1 MMRTE
6 LTELG
11 LEVKNLQKVY
21 KSYDGNEPVVALR
34 NLNLQVKKGSFF
46 GLLGPNGAGKSTLIN
61 ILAGLVIKTSGTVK
75 IRNIDQDINVREFKR
90 SIGVVPQETNFDP
103 FLTPYESLDIQAG
116 LYGVRKS
123 ERNIKQLL
131 KRLGLERKSNAYMRS
146 LSGGMRRR
154 LLIGKALVH
163 KPKVV
168 ILDEPTAGVD
178 IELREMLW
186 DYMKDLNANG
196 TTIILTTHY
205 LEEAESLCEKIAIL
219 NKGELI
225 ACNDTSD
232 LLARVNLKIINIR
245 YSNLNLK
252 KIDLPDKASLKENK
266 NQKLSISYDR
276 NEIKTDQ
283 LLDCLRTQ
291 GIEIIDLSTEEADL
305 ADVFRLLTKNN

>member
-1 MMRTE
+1 MMKTDLIE
-6 LTELG
+6 FG

-21 KSYDGNEPVVALR
+21 KGYDGNAPVVALR

-61 ILAGLVIKTSGTVK
+61 ILAGLVIKTSGIVK
-75 IRNIDQDINVREFKR
+75 IRDIDQDINVREFKR

-123 ERNIKQLL
+123 ERKINQLL
-131 KRLGLERKSNAYMRS
+131 RRLGLEEKSNAYMRS

-163 KPKVV
+163 APKVV

-186 DYMKDLNANG
+186 DYMKHLNANG

-205 LEEAESLCEKIAIL
+205 LEEAEALCEKIAIL

-232 LLARVNLKIINIR
+232 LLARVNLKVINIK
-245 YSNLNLK
+245 YSNSNLK
-252 KIDLPDKASLKENK
+252 KINLPDKASIKENK
-266 NQKLSISYDR
+266 NQRLSISYNR

-283 LLDCLRTQ
+283 LLDSLRSQ
-291 GIEIIDLSTEEADL
+291 GLAIMDLSTEEADL

>member
-123 ERNIKQLL
+123 ERNINQLL
-131 KRLGLERKSNAYMRS
+131 KRLGLEGKSNAYMRS

-163 KPKVV
+163 TPKVV

-205 LEEAESLCEKIAIL
+205 LEEAESLCKKIAIL

-232 LLARVNLKIINIR
+232 LLARVNLKIINIK

>member
-1 MMRTE
+1 MRTE

-11 LEVKNLQKVY
+11 LEVQNLQKVY
-21 KSYDGNEPVVALR
+21 KSNDGSEPIVALK

-61 ILAGLVIKTSGTVK
+61 ILAGLVIKTSGIVK
-75 IRNIDQDINVREFKR
+75 IGSINQDINVREFKR

-103 FLTPYESLDIQAG
+103 FLTPHESLDIQAG

-123 ERNIKQLL
+123 ERNITQIL
-131 KRLGLERKSNAYMRS
+131 KNLGLESKANAYMRS

-163 KPKVV
+163 SPEVV

-186 DYMKDLNANG
+186 NYLKNLNAKG

-205 LEEAESLCEKIAIL
+205 LEEAEALCERIAIL
-219 NKGELI
+219 NEGGLI
-225 ACNDTSD
+225 ACNDTID
-232 LLARVNLKIINIR
+232 LLDKVNLKVINIT
-245 YSNLNLK
+245 YSNSHLK
-252 KIDLPDKASLKENK
+252 KVNLPKKASLKENK
-266 NQKLSISYDR
+266 NKKLSISYDR
-276 NEIKTDQ
+276 NEIKTHQ
-283 LLDCLRTQ
+283 LLDCLRSQ
-291 GIEIIDLSTEEADL
+291 GVEILDLSTEEADL
-305 ADVFRLLTKNN
+305 ADVFRLLTKSD

>member
-1 MMRTE
+1 MKTDLIE
-6 LTELG
+6 FG

-21 KSYDGNEPVVALR
+21 KGYDGNAPVVALR

-61 ILAGLVIKTSGTVK
+61 ILAGLVIKTSGIVK
-75 IRNIDQDINVREFKR
+75 IRDIDQDINVREFKR

-123 ERNIKQLL
+123 GRKINQLL
-131 KRLGLERKSNAYMRS
+131 RRLGLEAKSNAYMRS

-163 KPKVV
+163 APKVV

-186 DYMKDLNANG
+186 DYMKHLNANG

-205 LEEAESLCEKIAIL
+205 LEEAEALCEKIAIL
-219 NKGELI
+219 NNGELI

-232 LLARVNLKIINIR
+232 LLARVNLKVINIK
-245 YSNLNLK
+245 YSNSNLK
-252 KIDLPDKASLKENK
+252 KINLPDKASIKENK
-266 NQKLSISYDR
+266 NQRLSISYNR

-283 LLDCLRTQ
+283 LLDSLRSQ
-291 GIEIIDLSTEEADL
+291 GLAIMDLSTEEADL

>member
-1 MMRTE
+1 MRTE

-11 LEVKNLQKVY
+11 LEVQNLHKVY
-21 KSYDGNEPVVALR
+21 KSYDGSEPVVALK
-34 NLNLQVKKGSFF
+34 NLSLQVKEGSFF

-61 ILAGLVIKTSGTVK
+61 ILAGLVIKTSGKVK

-123 ERNIKQLL
+123 DRKINQIL
-131 KRLGLERKSNAYMRS
+131 KKLGLEGKSSAYMRS

-163 KPKVV
+163 SPEVV

-178 IELREMLW
+178 NELREMLW
-186 DYMKDLNANG
+186 TYLKDLNAKG

-205 LEEAESLCEKIAIL
+205 LEEAEALCEKIAIL

-232 LLARVNLKIINIR
+232 LLAKVNLKVVNVK
-245 YSNLNLK
+245 YGNLHLQ
-252 KIDLPDKASLKENK
+252 KIKLPEKASLKVHK
-266 NQKLSISYDR
+266 NQKLSISYNR
-276 NEIKTDQ
+276 NEIKIDQ
-283 LLDCLRTQ
+283 ILDCLRSQ
-291 GIEIIDLSTEEADL
+291 GLEIMDLSTEEADL
-305 ADVFRLLTKNN
+305 ADVFRLLTKNS

>member
-1 MMRTE
+1 MIKTE
-6 LTELG
+6 FG
-11 LEVKNLQKVY
+11 LEVQNLRKVY
-21 KSYDGNEPVVALR
+21 KSNDANEPVVALEK
-34 NLNLQVKKGSFF
+34 LDLQVKKGSFF

-61 ILAGLVIKTSGTVK
+61 ILAGLVIKTSGIVK
-75 IRNIDQDINVREFKR
+75 IRHIDQDINVREFKR

-103 FLTPYESLDIQAG
+103 FLTPYESLNIQAG

-123 ERNIKQLL
+123 DRQINQIL
-131 KRLGLERKSNAYMRS
+131 KKLGLEGKSSAYMRS

-163 KPKVV
+163 APEVV

-186 DYMKDLNANG
+186 NYMKDLNAKG

-205 LEEAESLCEKIAIL
+205 LEEAEALCEKIAIL

-232 LLARVNLKIINIR
+232 LLAKVNLKVLNIKFN
-245 YSNLNLK
+245 NLDPDKIKLPEKARLK
-252 KIDLPDKASLKENK
+252 KHQ
-266 NQKLSISYDR
+266 NQKLSISYNR
-276 NEIKTDQ
+276 NEIKIDQ
-283 LLDCLRTQ
+283 ILECLKSQ
-291 GIEIIDLSTEEADL
+291 GLEIIDLSTEEADL
-305 ADVFRLLTKNN
+305 ADVFKLLTNKNNR

>member
-1 MMRTE
+1 MRTE

-11 LEVKNLQKVY
+11 LEVQNLRKVY
-21 KSYDGNEPVVALR
+21 KGYDGNEPVVALR

-61 ILAGLVIKTSGTVK
+61 ILAGLVIKTSGIVK
-75 IRNIDQDINVREFKR
+75 IRNIDQDVNVREFKR

-123 ERNIKQLL
+123 DRKIRQLL
-131 KRLGLERKSNAYMRS
+131 HRLGLDAKSNAYMRS

-163 KPKVV
+163 TPEVV

-186 DYMKDLNANG
+186 NYMKDLNARG

-205 LEEAESLCEKIAIL
+205 LEEAEALCEKIAIL

-232 LLARVNLKIINIR
+232 LLARVNLKVINIK
-245 YSNLNLK
+245 YNNLRIK
-252 KIDLPDKASLKENK
+252 KIKLPEKASLKENK
-266 NQKLSISYDR
+266 NNKLSISYNR

-283 LLDCLRTQ
+283 LLDCLRSQ
-291 GIEIIDLSTEEADL
+291 GLEIIDLSTEEADL
-305 ADVFRLLTKNN
+305 ANVFKLLTKNN

>member
-1 MMRTE
+1 MRTE

-11 LEVKNLQKVY
+11 LEVQNLQKVY
-21 KSYDGNEPVVALR
+21 KGYDRSEPVVALK
-34 NLNLQVKKGSFF
+34 NLSLQVKKGSFF

-61 ILAGLVIKTSGTVK
+61 ILAGLVIKTSGKVK

-123 ERNIKQLL
+123 ERNINQLL
-131 KRLGLERKSNAYMRS
+131 KRLGLEGKSNAYMRS

-163 KPKVV
+163 APKVV

-186 DYMKDLNANG
+186 DYMKELNANG

-205 LEEAESLCEKIAIL
+205 LEEAQALCEKIAIL

-232 LLARVNLKIINIR
+232 LLARVNLKVMNIK
-245 YSNLNLK
+245 YSNLYLKTINL
-252 KIDLPDKASLKENK
+252 PHKASIKENK
-266 NQKLSISYDR
+266 NQKLSISYD
-276 NEIKTDQ
+276 
-283 LLDCLRTQ
+283 
-291 GIEIIDLSTEEADL
+291 
-305 ADVFRLLTKNN
+305 

>member
-1 MMRTE
+1 MMKTDLIE
-6 LTELG
+6 FG

-21 KSYDGNEPVVALR
+21 KGYAGNAPVVALR

-61 ILAGLVIKTSGTVK
+61 ILAGLVIKTSGIVK
-75 IRNIDQDINVREFKR
+75 IRDIDQDINVREFKR

-123 ERNIKQLL
+123 ERKINQLL
-131 KRLGLERKSNAYMRS
+131 RRLGLEEKSNAYMRS

-163 KPKVV
+163 APKVV

-186 DYMKDLNANG
+186 DYMKHLNANG

-205 LEEAESLCEKIAIL
+205 LEEAEALCEKIAIL

-232 LLARVNLKIINIR
+232 LLARVNLKVINIK
-245 YSNLNLK
+245 YSNSNLK
-252 KIDLPDKASLKENK
+252 KINLPDKASIKENK
-266 NQKLSISYDR
+266 NQRLSISYNR
-276 NEIKTDQ
+276 NEIKADQ
-283 LLDCLRTQ
+283 LLDSLRSQ
-291 GIEIIDLSTEEADL
+291 GLAIMDLSTEEADL

>member
-1 MMRTE
+1 MCIRDRDT
-6 LTELG
+6 
-11 LEVKNLQKVY
+11 
-21 KSYDGNEPVVALR
+21 NE
-34 NLNLQVKKGSFF
+34 
-46 GLLGPNGAGKSTLIN
+46 
-61 ILAGLVIKTSGTVK
+61 
-75 IRNIDQDINVREFKR
+75 REFKR

-123 ERNIKQLL
+123 DRNINQIL
-131 KRLGLERKSNAYMRS
+131 KRLGLEGKSSAYMRS

-163 KPKVV
+163 GPEVV

-186 DYMKDLNANG
+186 NYMKDLNAKG

-205 LEEAESLCEKIAIL
+205 LEEAEALCEKIAIL

-232 LLARVNLKIINIR
+232 LLERVNLKVINVK
-245 YSNLNLK
+245 YNNLHLNKINLPEKANLK
-252 KIDLPDKASLKENK
+252 EHKDR
-266 NQKLSISYDR
+266 KLSISYNR
-276 NEIKTDQ
+276 NEIKIDQ
-283 LLDCLRTQ
+283 ILDCLRSQ
-291 GIEIIDLSTEEADL
+291 GLEIMDLSTEEADL
-305 ADVFRLLTKNN
+305 ADVFRLLTKNS

>member
-1 MMRTE
+1 MIKTG
-6 LTELG
+6 LTEFG

-21 KSYDGNEPVVALR
+21 KGYDGNDPVVALK
-34 NLNLQVKKGSFF
+34 NLDLQVKKGSFF

-61 ILAGLVIKTSGTVK
+61 ILAGLVIKTSGIVK

-123 ERNIKQLL
+123 ERKIGQIL
-131 KRLGLERKSNAYMRS
+131 KRLGLEAKSNAYMRS

-163 KPKVV
+163 APKVV

-205 LEEAESLCEKIAIL
+205 LEEAQALCEKIAIL

-232 LLARVNLKIINIR
+232 LLARVNLKVINIK
-245 YSNLNLK
+245 YSNSNLK
-252 KIDLPDKASLKENK
+252 KINLPDKASIKENK
-266 NQKLSISYDR
+266 NQRLSISYNR

-283 LLDCLRTQ
+283 LLDSLRSQ
-291 GIEIIDLSTEEADL
+291 GLAIMDLSTEEADL

>member
-1 MMRTE
+1 
-6 LTELG
+6 
-11 LEVKNLQKVY
+11 
-21 KSYDGNEPVVALR
+21 
-34 NLNLQVKKGSFF
+34 
-46 GLLGPNGAGKSTLIN
+46 
-61 ILAGLVIKTSGTVK
+61 
-75 IRNIDQDINVREFKR
+75 
-90 SIGVVPQETNFDP
+90 
-103 FLTPYESLDIQAG
+103 
-116 LYGVRKS
+116 
-123 ERNIKQLL
+123 
-131 KRLGLERKSNAYMRS
+131 MRS

-163 KPKVV
+163 TPKVV

-232 LLARVNLKIINIR
+232 LLARVNLKIINIK

>member
-1 MMRTE
+1 MIKTD
-6 LTELG
+6 LTEFG
-11 LEVKNLQKVY
+11 LEIQNLQKVY
-21 KSYDGNEPVVALR
+21 KAQEGNEPIVALK
-34 NLNLQVKKGSFF
+34 NLDLQVKKGSFF

-61 ILAGLVIKTSGTVK
+61 ILAGLVIKTSGIVK
-75 IRNIDQDINVREFKR
+75 IRNIDQDVNVREFKR

-123 ERNIKQLL
+123 DRKIRQLL
-131 KRLGLERKSNAYMRS
+131 HRLGLEAKSNAYMRS

-163 KPKVV
+163 TPEVV

-186 DYMKDLNANG
+186 NYMKDLNARG

-205 LEEAESLCEKIAIL
+205 LEEAEALCEKIAIL

-232 LLARVNLKIINIR
+232 LLARVNLKVINIKYNNQR
-245 YSNLNLK
+245 IK
-252 KIDLPDKASLKENK
+252 KIKLPEKASLKENK
-266 NQKLSISYDR
+266 NNKLSISYNR

-283 LLDCLRTQ
+283 LLDCLRSQ
-291 GIEIIDLSTEEADL
+291 GLEIIDLSTEEADL

>member
-1 MMRTE
+1 MRTE

-11 LEVKNLQKVY
+11 LEVQNLQKVY
-21 KSYDGNEPVVALR
+21 KGYDRSEPVVALK
-34 NLNLQVKKGSFF
+34 NLSLQIKKGSFF

-61 ILAGLVIKTSGTVK
+61 ILAGLVIKTSGKVK
-75 IRNIDQDINVREFKR
+75 IKNIDQDINVREFKR

-123 ERNIKQLL
+123 ERNINQLL
-131 KRLGLERKSNAYMRS
+131 KRLGLEEKSNAYMRS

-163 KPKVV
+163 APKVI

-205 LEEAESLCEKIAIL
+205 LEEAQALCEKIAIL

-232 LLARVNLKIINIR
+232 LLARVNLKVMNIE
-245 YSNLNLK
+245 YGNLNLK
-252 KIDLPDKASLKENK
+252 KINLPDKASVKENK

-283 LLDCLRTQ
+283 LLDCLRSQ
-291 GIEIIDLSTEEADL
+291 GIIIMDLSTEEADL
-305 ADVFRLLTKNN
+305 ADVFRLLTKSN

>member
-1 MMRTE
+1 MIKTDLIE
-6 LTELG
+6 FG

-21 KSYDGNEPVVALR
+21 KGYDGNAPVVALR

-61 ILAGLVIKTSGTVK
+61 ILAGLVIKTSGIVK
-75 IRNIDQDINVREFKR
+75 IRDIDQDINVREFKR

-116 LYGVRKS
+116 LYGLRKS
-123 ERNIKQLL
+123 ERKINQLL
-131 KRLGLERKSNAYMRS
+131 RRLGLEAKSNAYMRS

-163 KPKVV
+163 APKVV

-186 DYMKDLNANG
+186 DYMKHLNANG

-205 LEEAESLCEKIAIL
+205 LEEAEALCEKIAIL

-232 LLARVNLKIINIR
+232 LLARVNLKVINIK
-245 YSNLNLK
+245 YSNSNLK
-252 KIDLPDKASLKENK
+252 KINLPDKASIKENK
-266 NQKLSISYDR
+266 NQRLSISYNR

-283 LLDCLRTQ
+283 LLDCLRSQ
-291 GIEIIDLSTEEADL
+291 GLAIMDLSTEEADL

>member
-1 MMRTE
+1 MRTE

-11 LEVKNLQKVY
+11 LEVQNLHKVY
-21 KSYDGNEPVVALR
+21 KSDDRSEPVVALK
-34 NLNLQVKKGSFF
+34 NLSLQVKKGAFF

-61 ILAGLVIKTSGTVK
+61 ILAGLVIKTSGKVK

-123 ERNIKQLL
+123 ERNINQLL
-131 KRLGLERKSNAYMRS
+131 KRLGLEGKSNAYMRS

-163 KPKVV
+163 APKVV

-205 LEEAESLCEKIAIL
+205 LEEAQALCEKIAIL

-232 LLARVNLKIINIR
+232 LLAKVNLKVINIK
-245 YSNLNLK
+245 YSNSNVK
-252 KIDLPDKASLKENK
+252 KINLAVKASIKENK
-266 NQKLSISYDR
+266 NQRLSISYNR

-283 LLDCLRTQ
+283 LLDSLRSQ
-291 GIEIIDLSTEEADL
+291 GLAIMDLSTEEADL
-305 ADVFRLLTKNN
+305 ADVFRLLTKNK

>member
-1 MMRTE
+1 MIKTE
-6 LTELG
+6 FG
-11 LEVKNLQKVY
+11 LEVQNLRKVY
-21 KSYDGNEPVVALR
+21 KSNDAIEPVVALKK
-34 NLNLQVKKGSFF
+34 LDLQVKKGSFF

-61 ILAGLVIKTSGTVK
+61 ILAGLVIKTSGIVK
-75 IRNIDQDINVREFKR
+75 IRHIDQDINVREFKR

-103 FLTPYESLDIQAG
+103 FLTPYESLNIQAG

-123 ERNIKQLL
+123 DRQINQIL
-131 KRLGLERKSNAYMRS
+131 KKLGLEGKSSAYTRS

-163 KPKVV
+163 APEVV

-186 DYMKDLNANG
+186 NYMKDLNAKG

-205 LEEAESLCEKIAIL
+205 LEEAEALCEKIAIL

-232 LLARVNLKIINIR
+232 LLAKVNLKVLNIKFN
-245 YSNLNLK
+245 NLVAD
-252 KIDLPDKASLKENK
+252 KIKLPEKARLKEHQ
-266 NQKLSISYDR
+266 NQKLSISYNR
-276 NEIKTDQ
+276 NEIKIDQ
-283 LLDCLRTQ
+283 ILDCLKSQ
-291 GIEIIDLSTEEADL
+291 GLEIIDLSTEEADL
-305 ADVFRLLTKNN
+305 ADVFRLLTNKNNH

>member
-1 MMRTE
+1 MRTE

-11 LEVKNLQKVY
+11 LEVQNLQKVY
-21 KSYDGNEPVVALR
+21 KSDDRSEPVVALK
-34 NLNLQVKKGSFF
+34 NLSLQVKKGAFF

-61 ILAGLVIKTSGTVK
+61 ILAGLVIKTSGKVK

-123 ERNIKQLL
+123 ERNINNLL
-131 KRLGLERKSNAYMRS
+131 KRLGLEGKSNAYMRS

-163 KPKVV
+163 APKVV

-186 DYMKDLNANG
+186 DYMKYLNENG
-196 TTIILTTHY
+196 TTVILTTHY
-205 LEEAESLCEKIAIL
+205 LEEAEALCEKIAIL
-219 NKGELI
+219 NNGELI

-232 LLARVNLKIINIR
+232 LLARVNLKVINIK
-245 YSNLNLK
+245 YSNSNLK
-252 KIDLPDKASLKENK
+252 KINLPDKASIKENK
-266 NQKLSISYDR
+266 NQRLSISYNR

-283 LLDCLRTQ
+283 LLDSLRSQ
-291 GIEIIDLSTEEADL
+291 GLAIMDLSTEEADL

>member
-1 MMRTE
+1 MMKTDLIE
-6 LTELG
+6 FG

-21 KSYDGNEPVVALR
+21 KGYDGNAPVVALR

-61 ILAGLVIKTSGTVK
+61 ILAGLVIKTSGIVK
-75 IRNIDQDINVREFKR
+75 IRDIDQDINVREFKR

-163 KPKVV
+163 APKVV

-205 LEEAESLCEKIAIL
+205 LEEAEALCEKIAIL

-232 LLARVNLKIINIR
+232 LLARVNLKVINIK
-245 YSNLNLK
+245 YSNSNLK
-252 KIDLPDKASLKENK
+252 KINLPDKASIKENK
-266 NQKLSISYDR
+266 NQRLSISYNR

-283 LLDCLRTQ
+283 ILDSLRSQ
-291 GIEIIDLSTEEADL
+291 GLAIMDLSTEEADL
-305 ADVFRLLTKNN
+305 ADVFRLLTNNN

>member
-1 MMRTE
+1 MRTE
-6 LTELG
+6 LTEFG
-11 LEVKNLQKVY
+11 LEVQNL
-21 KSYDGNEPVVALR
+21 S
-34 NLNLQVKKGSFF
+34 LQVKKGYLF

-61 ILAGLVIKTSGTVK
+61 ILAGLVIKTSGKVK

-123 ERNIKQLL
+123 ERNINQLL
-131 KRLGLERKSNAYMRS
+131 KKLGVEGKANAYLRS

-163 KPKVV
+163 APKVV

-205 LEEAESLCEKIAIL
+205 LEEAQALCEKIAIL

-232 LLARVNLKIINIR
+232 LLARVNLKVINIK
-245 YSNLNLK
+245 YSNLNLRE
-252 KIDLPDKASLKENK
+252 INLPDKASLKENK

-283 LLDCLRTQ
+283 LLDCLRSQ
-291 GIEIIDLSTEEADL
+291 GIIIMDLSTEEADL

>member
-1 MMRTE
+1 MRTE

-11 LEVKNLQKVY
+11 LEVQNLQKVY
-21 KSYDGNEPVVALR
+21 RGYDRSEPVVALK
-34 NLNLQVKKGSFF
+34 NLSLRVKKGSFL

-61 ILAGLVIKTSGTVK
+61 ILAGLVIKTSGKVK
-75 IRNIDQDINVREFKR
+75 IRNFDQDINVREFKR

-123 ERNIKQLL
+123 ERNINQLL
-131 KRLGLERKSNAYMRS
+131 KRLGLEGKSNAYMRS

-163 KPKVV
+163 APKVV

-186 DYMKDLNANG
+186 DYMKHLNSNG

-205 LEEAESLCEKIAIL
+205 LEEAEALCEKIAIL
-219 NKGELI
+219 NNGELI

-232 LLARVNLKIINIR
+232 LLARVNLKVINIK
-245 YSNLNLK
+245 YSNSNLK
-252 KIDLPDKASLKENK
+252 KINLPDKASIKENK
-266 NQKLSISYDR
+266 NQRLSISYNR

-283 LLDCLRTQ
+283 LLDSLRSQ
-291 GIEIIDLSTEEADL
+291 GLAIMDLSTEEADL
-305 ADVFRLLTKNN
+305 ADVFRLLTNNN